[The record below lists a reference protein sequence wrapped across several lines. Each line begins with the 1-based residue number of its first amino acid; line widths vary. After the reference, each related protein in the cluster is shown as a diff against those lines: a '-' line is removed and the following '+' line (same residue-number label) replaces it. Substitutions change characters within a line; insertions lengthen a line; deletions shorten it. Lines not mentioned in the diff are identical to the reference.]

1 MKLIY
6 ELFLMIIEFITYLA
20 SVILLV
26 AEIGLL
32 IAGGGIFLGIF
43 GNEDLLY
50 LNVPL
55 DDKMSSLL
63 VVSWLIA
70 LILILSYFLVSVFVR
85 KLIRNIRVGALVVNQ
100 NLKYIKRTIVLLILG
115 LILQVISQSIF
126 AIIHMKNV
134 SEVYASYKGLVIYV
148 LIIMVLFV
156 VYRLLKTKV
165 SLKQE

>member
-55 DDKMSSLL
+55 DNKMSSLL
-63 VVSWLIA
+63 VVSWLIT

-85 KLIRNIRVGALVVNQ
+85 KLTRNIREE
-100 NLKYIKRTIVLLILG
+100 
-115 LILQVISQSIF
+115 
-126 AIIHMKNV
+126 H
-134 SEVYASYKGLVIYV
+134 
-148 LIIMVLFV
+148 
-156 VYRLLKTKV
+156 
-165 SLKQE
+165 